1 MLLNV
6 SFCQQSTIYGLT
18 DQFLYLD
25 LEQGHTSLIP
35 QLLWPSTLEQPL
47 QINIYL

>member
-1 MLLNV
+1 MLLAYWNEKKKKMLLNV

-25 LEQGHTSLIP
+25 LE
-35 QLLWPSTLEQPL
+35 
-47 QINIYL
+47 